1 VLGTYP
7 REPRD
12 PPRSFAD
19 LSALLLVADQV
30 QSIVDQKNDAIN
42 VTAKTPSPFVISPIR
57 SVAEPLF
64 RVPVGCLPSYSET
77 TTWYVPSKGPNVC
90 LKSKGRAATCGLNS
104 SAATT
109 IVRYLRFLSSAIA
122 AR

>member
-1 VLGTYP
+1 VLGWMSKAYP

-42 VTAKTPSPFVISPIR
+42 VAAKTPSPFVTFPIR
-57 SVAEPLF
+57 PIAEPLF
-64 RVPVGCLPSYSET
+64 RVPAGLSAVLLGNDD
-77 TTWYVPSKGPNVC
+77 VP
-90 LKSKGRAATCGLNS
+90 T
-104 SAATT
+104 
-109 IVRYLRFLSSAIA
+109 
-122 AR
+122 